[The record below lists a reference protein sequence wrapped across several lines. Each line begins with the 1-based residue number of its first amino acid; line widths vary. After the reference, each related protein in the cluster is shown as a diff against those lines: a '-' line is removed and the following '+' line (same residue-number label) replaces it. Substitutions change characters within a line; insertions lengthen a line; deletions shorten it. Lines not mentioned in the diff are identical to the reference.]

1 MRTGSFWLD
10 VHNGFMSEPDYS
22 DYLVR
27 TVPIATSTLRQD
39 AWSIHNARHLWV
51 SAARS
56 TAAFCTALA
65 LLAAGSASAQPAQVH
80 PLIGKWGWAVSGKKC
95 AETLTYRPDGTRAG
109 SSGEEVTEAAFEV
122 TPVPSLLGFYR
133 LTETVKS
140 TNGKP
145 DCSGD
150 LHAAGSESTVK
161 FIQLNPQKDFFIVCK
176 AESLKACYGP
186 LQRMVP
192 AR

>member
-1 MRTGSFWLD
+1 MPGVD
-10 VHNGFMSEPDYS
+10 NGFMKAPDDS
-22 DYLVR
+22 TCALANAASTPPQSTPANRGRPDRWTGRVR
-27 TVPIATSTLRQD
+27 P
-39 AWSIHNARHLWV
+39 
-51 SAARS
+51 
-56 TAAFCTALA
+56 TAALCIAA
-65 LLAAGSASAQPAQVH
+65 MLLAAGSAGAQPVQVH

-95 AETLTYRPDGTRAG
+95 AETLTYRLDGTRGG

-133 LTETVKS
+133 LTETVKTS
-140 TNGKP
+140 NGKP

-150 LHAAGSESTVK
+150 VTAAGTESTVR
-161 FIQLNPQKDFFIVCK
+161 FIQFNPPKDFLIVCK

-192 AR
+192 AP